1 MVHKFHSRHLN
12 RLKYGK
18 LLKLDSYSWRLLKI
32 KLVSNLTSITLLIL
46 GVFALISVVL
56 FFWYSRDLP
65 SPDKVKRKTGFSTVL
80 LDRTGKPIYDI
91 YSDQNR
97 IPISLS
103 EIPESLKKA
112 TIAIEDKNFYSHQGF
127 DPKGI
132 VRSAFNTITFR
143 GLQGGSTLTQ
153 QLVKNVLLSSERT
166 LPRKI
171 KEFILSIQIE
181 RKYSKDEILQMYL
194 NEAPYGGTMWGIE
207 SAAEGY
213 FGKHAKDLDFLESII
228 LAGLPQRPSYYTP
241 YGPSP
246 KAYLVRAEEVLRRLR
261 EDNIITQSQ
270 EAEYKRN
277 LPNVKFISNTDQ
289 SRAWHF
295 VEYVKKQL
303 SEQFGDALIEK
314 SGLQV
319 TTTLDSDLQSVAEK
333 ITFEELEKLKG
344 LSVSNG
350 AVLVIDPNTGEIL
363 SYVGSKEYNSQD
375 ETFQGKFDVVSMGFR
390 QPGSA
395 LKPITYAAAFN
406 KGYTPSYLLMDV
418 ETRFHGGADNKDY
431 IPKNYDNKFR
441 GPVQLR
447 YALSNSINIPAV
459 KLTALTG
466 IKDIL
471 KTASDMGITTLAPT
485 DDNVKRFGLSL
496 TLGGGEVRL
505 LDLSSAYGVFATGG
519 IKHNSVAILKIT
531 DSNGKTLYEY
541 KPGSGKRVLNEDVSF
556 LISNI
561 LSDNDGRKEVFGLN
575 SYLYIPGHD
584 VAVKTGTT
592 DDKRDNWTVGYTT
605 SIVVG
610 VWVGNN
616 DNSPMNPKL
625 ASGVTGAAPIWNRI
639 IKEVIKK
646 YPEASF
652 HKPDNVMSLDIDAF
666 GGGLP
671 HEGRPTR
678 KEYFIKGTD
687 PTSVAPIY
695 QKLKLSKTDNKK
707 LANSVE
713 IATGAYD
720 EKEFIVFREDDP
732 TSLKGSENMWQKGI
746 DEWLSSQNDSS
757 YYPPTDSSTNN
768 ENQVVVRIKNP
779 QDKQEVNDENVNI
792 EADAKAVKDI
802 TKIEVYVD
810 GTLKTSVNNSYF
822 NDTLHLDKGV
832 HTLKIKAY
840 DSDKRSGESSI
851 IIGVKV
857 PADISSTPNPTVQ
870 PPSITATP
878 PTPTPII

>member
-1 MVHKFHSRHLN
+1 MAHRFHSRRLD

-18 LLKLDSYSWRLLKI
+18 LFKLNSYSWRLLKI
-32 KLVSNLTSITLLIL
+32 KLVSHLTSITLITL
-46 GVFALISVVL
+46 GVLVFIAVIL

-97 IPISLS
+97 IPISFS
-103 EIPESLKKA
+103 EFPESLKKA
-112 TIAIEDKNFYSHQGF
+112 TIAIEDKNFYTHQGF

-132 VRSAFNTITFR
+132 LRSVFNIITFR

-241 YGPSP
+241 YGASP
-246 KAYLVRAEEVLRRLR
+246 KAYMIRAEEVLRRLR

-277 LPNVKFISNTDQ
+277 LPNVKFISNSEQ

-303 SEQFGDALIEK
+303 NEQFGETLIDK
-314 SGLQV
+314 SGLRI
-319 TTTLDSDLQSVAEK
+319 TTTLDSELQSTTEK
-333 ITFEELEKLKG
+333 IVFEELEKLKG
-344 LSVSNG
+344 MSVGNG
-350 AVLVIDPNTGEIL
+350 ATIVINPNTGEIL
-363 SYVGSKEYNSQD
+363 SYVGSKEYISKD
-375 ETFQGKFDVVSMGFR
+375 ETFQGKFDVVSMGYR

-418 ETRFHGGADNKDY
+418 ETHFHGGADNKDY

-447 YALSNSINIPAV
+447 YALANSVNVPAV

-471 KTASDMGITTLAPT
+471 KTASDMGITTLSPT
-485 DDNVKRFGLSL
+485 DINEKRLGLSL

-505 LDLSSAYGVFATGG
+505 LDLASAYGVFATGG
-519 IKHNSVAILKIT
+519 IRHDPIVILKIT

-541 KPGSGKRVLNEDVSF
+541 KPSVGKRVLNEDVSF
-556 LISNI
+556 LISDI
-561 LSDNDGRKEVFGLN
+561 LSDNDSRKEVFGLN
-575 SYLYIPGHD
+575 SYLYIPSHD

-605 SIVVG
+605 SAVVG

-639 IKEVIKK
+639 IREVIKK
-646 YPEASF
+646 YPEKSF
-652 HKPDNVMSLDIDAF
+652 HKPDNVINLDIDGF

-687 PTSVAPIY
+687 PTSVASIY
-695 QKLKLSKTDNKK
+695 QKLKLSKADNKK

-713 IATGAYD
+713 IATGSYD
-720 EKEFIVFREDDP
+720 EKEFIVFHEDDP

-746 DEWLSSQNDSS
+746 DEWLNTQNDPT
-757 YYPPTDSSTNN
+757 YHPPTDSSTNN
-768 ENQVVVRIKNP
+768 DNQVIVRIKNP
-779 QDKQEVNDENVNI
+779 QDKEELNDENVNI
-792 EADAKAVKDI
+792 SADAKAVKDI
-802 TKIEVYVD
+802 TKMEIYID
-810 GTLKTSVNNSYF
+810 DILKTSVNNNFY
-822 NDTLHLDKGV
+822 NDTLRMDRGV
-832 HTLKIKAY
+832 HTLKVKAI
-840 DSDKRSGESSI
+840 DRENHSGESSI

-857 PADISSTPNPTVQ
+857 PAVLSPTLSPTV
-870 PPSITATP
+870 PPPVPSATSP
-878 PTPTPII
+878 VASPTI

>member
-1 MVHKFHSRHLN
+1 MAHNFRSRHRN

-18 LLKLDSYSWRLLKI
+18 LIKFNSYSLRLLKV
-32 KLVSNLTSITLLIL
+32 KLGSHLTAITLVIL
-46 GVFALISVVL
+46 GVLALIFVLL

-65 SPDKVKRKTGFSTVL
+65 APDKVKRKTGFSTVL
-80 LDRTGKPIYDI
+80 LDRKGKPIYDI

-97 IPISLS
+97 IPIAFS

-112 TIAIEDKNFYSHQGF
+112 TIAIEDKSFYSHQGF

-132 VRSAFNTITFR
+132 LRSLFNIITFR

-181 RKYSKDEILQMYL
+181 RKYSKDDILQMYM

-241 YGPSP
+241 YGPNP
-246 KAYLVRAEEVLRRLR
+246 KAYLIRAEEVLRRLR
-261 EDNIITQSQ
+261 EDNIITSSQ

-277 LPNVKFISNTDQ
+277 LPDVKFISNTDQ

-314 SGLQV
+314 SGLRV
-319 TTTLDSDLQSVAEK
+319 TTTLDSDLQSNVEK
-333 ITFEELEKLKG
+333 IIVEELEKLKG
-344 LSVSNG
+344 MSVSNG
-350 AVLVIDPNTGEIL
+350 AALVIDPRSGEIL

-375 ETFQGKFDVVSMGFR
+375 ENFQGKFDVVSMGFR

-418 ETRFHGGADNKDY
+418 ETKFHGGADNKDY

-447 YALSNSINIPAV
+447 YALANSVNIPAV

-466 IKDIL
+466 IIDIL
-471 KTASDMGITTLAPT
+471 KTASDMGITTLTPT
-485 DDNVKRFGLSL
+485 DDNVQRLGLSL

-505 LDLSSAYGVFATGG
+505 LDLTSAYGVFATGG
-519 IKHNSVAILKIT
+519 IKYDPIVILKIT

-541 KPGSGKRVLNEDVSF
+541 KPGAGKRVINEDVSF
-556 LISNI
+556 LISDI
-561 LSDNDGRKEVFGLN
+561 LSDNDSRKEIFGLN
-575 SYLYIPGHD
+575 SYLYIPAHD

-605 SIVVG
+605 SSVVG

-616 DNSPMNPKL
+616 DNSPMNPKI

-639 IKEVIKK
+639 ITKAIEK
-646 YPEASF
+646 YPGKIF
-652 HKPDNVMSLDIDAF
+652 HKPDNVMSLDIDGF

-671 HEGRPTR
+671 REGRPTR

-687 PTSVAPIY
+687 PTSVASIY
-695 QKLKLSKTDNKK
+695 QKLKLSKADNNK

-713 IATGAYD
+713 IASGSYD
-720 EKEFIVFREDDP
+720 EKDFIVFREDDP

-746 DEWLSSQNDSS
+746 DAWLVTQNDPS
-757 YYPPTDSSTNN
+757 YHPPTDSSTNN
-768 ENQVVVRIKNP
+768 ENQVIVRIKNP
-779 QDKQEVNDENVNI
+779 QDKQEINDENVNI
-792 EADAKAVKDI
+792 DADAKAVKSI

-810 GTLKTSVNNSYF
+810 DVLKTTVNNSYF

-832 HTLKIKAY
+832 HSLKIKAY
-840 DSDKRSGESSI
+840 DSDNHSGESSI
-851 IIGVKV
+851 TIGVKV
-857 PADISSTPNPTVQ
+857 SPDPPTSTPVPT
-870 PPSITATP
+870 I
-878 PTPTPII
+878 PTPSPTP

>member
-1 MVHKFHSRHLN
+1 MANNFRSKHLN
-12 RLKYGK
+12 RLKQSK
-18 LLKLDSYSWRLLKI
+18 LLKFNSYSWRLLKI
-32 KLVSNLTSITLLIL
+32 KLVSHLTSVTLITLGALS
-46 GVFALISVVL
+46 LISVIL

-80 LDRTGKPIYDI
+80 LDRKGKPIYDI

-97 IPISLS
+97 IPITFS

-132 VRSAFNTITFR
+132 LRSIFNIMTLR

-228 LAGLPQRPSYYTP
+228 LSGLPQRPSYYSP
-241 YGPSP
+241 YGASP
-246 KAYLVRAEEVLRRLR
+246 KAYLIRAEEVLRRLR
-261 EDNIITQSQ
+261 EDNLITSSQ

-277 LPNVKFISNTDQ
+277 LPNVKFVSNTDQ

-303 SEQFGDALIEK
+303 SGQFGEALIEK

-319 TTTLDSDLQSVAEK
+319 TTTLDSELQSSVEK

-344 LSVSNG
+344 LSVGNG
-350 AVLVIDPNTGEIL
+350 AVIVIDPNTGEIL
-363 SYVGSKEYNSQD
+363 SYVGSKEYNSKD
-375 ETFQGKFDVVSMGFR
+375 ETFQGKFDVVSMGYR

-406 KGYTPSYLLMDV
+406 KGYTPSYLIMDV

-447 YALSNSINIPAV
+447 YALANSINIPAV

-519 IKHNSVAILKIT
+519 IRHDPIAILKIT

-541 KPGSGKRVLNEDVSF
+541 KPSSGKRVLNEDVSF
-556 LISNI
+556 LISDI
-561 LSDNDGRKEVFGLN
+561 LSDNDSRKEIFGIN
-575 SYLYIPGHD
+575 SYLYIPGRE

-605 SIVVG
+605 SSVVG

-646 YPEASF
+646 YPEKSF
-652 HKPDNVMSLDIDAF
+652 HQPDNVINLDIDSF

-687 PTSVAPIY
+687 PTANALIY
-695 QKLKLSKTDNKK
+695 QKLKLSKTDNNK

-746 DEWLSSQNDSS
+746 DEWLATQNNPAYHS
-757 YYPPTDSSTNN
+757 PTDSSTNN

-779 QDKQEVNDENVNI
+779 RDKQEIDDENVNI

-802 TKIEVYVD
+802 TKLEIYINDV
-810 GTLKTSVNNSYF
+810 LKTSVNSNYF

-832 HTLKIKAY
+832 YTLKIKAY
-840 DSDKRSGESSI
+840 DSNKNSGESSI
-851 IIGVKV
+851 IIGVKI
-857 PADISSTPNPTVQ
+857 PANVTPSPSPTV
-870 PPSITATP
+870 PIPSISATP
-878 PTPTPII
+878 PLSTPAI

>member
-1 MVHKFHSRHLN
+1 MTQNFRSRRRHGVKF
-12 RLKYGK
+12 
-18 LLKLDSYSWRLLKI
+18 RLLKI
-32 KLVSNLTSITLLIL
+32 KLVSHLTAITLLTL
-46 GVFALISVVL
+46 GALALIFIIM

-80 LDRTGKPIYDI
+80 LDRKGKPIYDI

-97 IPISLS
+97 IPIAFS
-103 EIPESLKKA
+103 EIPDSLKNA

-132 VRSAFNTITFR
+132 LRSILNTVTFR

-153 QLVKNVLLSSERT
+153 QLVKNVLLSGERT
-166 LPRKI
+166 IPRKI

-228 LAGLPQRPSYYTP
+228 LAGLPQRPSYYSP
-241 YGPSP
+241 YGVNP
-246 KAYLVRAEEVLRRLR
+246 KAYLLRAEEVLRRLR
-261 EDNIITQSQ
+261 EDNSITPSQ

-277 LPNVKFISNTDQ
+277 LPDVKFISKTDQ

-303 SEQFGDALIEK
+303 TEQFGNALIEK

-319 TTTLDSDLQSVAEK
+319 TTTLDSDLQSAAEK
-333 ITFEELEKLKG
+333 IIFEELEKLKG
-344 LSVSNG
+344 MRVSNG
-350 AVLVIDPNTGEIL
+350 AALVIDPRTGEIL
-363 SYVGSKEYNSQD
+363 SYIGSKEYNSRD
-375 ETFQGKFDVVSMGFR
+375 ETFQGKFDVVSMGYR

-395 LKPITYAAAFN
+395 LKPITYAAAFL

-418 ETRFHGGADNKDY
+418 ETRFHGGENKKDY
-431 IPKNYDNKFR
+431 VPKNYDNKFR

-447 YALSNSINIPAV
+447 YALANSINIPAV

-466 IKDIL
+466 IIDIL

-485 DDNVKRFGLSL
+485 EENNKRLGLSL

-505 LDLSSAYGVFATGG
+505 LDLVSAYGVFATGG
-519 IKHNSVAILKIT
+519 IRHAPVAILKIT
-531 DSNGKTLYEY
+531 DSSGKTLFEY
-541 KPGSGKRVLNEDVSF
+541 KPSTGKRILNDDVSF
-556 LISNI
+556 LISDI
-561 LSDNDGRKEVFGLN
+561 LSDNDSRKEIFGLN

-605 SIVVG
+605 SSVVG

-616 DNSPMNPKL
+616 DNSPMNPKI

-639 IKEVIKK
+639 IKKAIEK
-646 YPEASF
+646 YPGQSF
-652 HKPDNVMSLDIDAF
+652 HKPDNVMSLDIDGF

-671 HEGRPTR
+671 REGRPSR
-678 KEYFIKGTD
+678 REYFIKGTD
-687 PTSVAPIY
+687 PTSVSSIY
-695 QKLKLSKTDNKK
+695 QKLKLSKSDNKK

-713 IATGAYD
+713 IATGSYD
-720 EKEFIVFREDDP
+720 EKEFIVFRENDP

-746 DEWLSSQNDSS
+746 DEWLITQNDPS
-757 YYPPTDSSTNN
+757 YHPPTDSSTNN
-768 ENQVVVRIKNP
+768 ENQIIVRIKNP
-779 QDKQEVNDENVNI
+779 ADKQELNDENVNI
-792 EADAKAVKDI
+792 DADAKAVKSI
-802 TKIEVYVD
+802 TKIEVFIDDV
-810 GTLKTSVNNSYF
+810 LKTSVNNSYF
-822 NDTLHLDKGV
+822 NETLHLDKGV

-840 DSDKRSGESSI
+840 DSDNHSGESSI
-851 IIGVKV
+851 TIGVKV
-857 PADISSTPNPTVQ
+857 SPDPPTSTPVPT
-870 PPSITATP
+870 I
-878 PTPTPII
+878 PTPSPTP